1 MSALITCKFFI
12 IPPLETIPKSPLRKS
27 FSLVWCDKW
36 LIIWYWPLKIP
47 AKYLVKLL
55 PFPIDVHSYPAKSK
69 SLSRYIV
76 FPLKDSLTVLSLTNF
91 AIPASCFAVV
101 IWYSL
106 SFSWLSYQLVSTVPS
121 HLSTVFIAN
130 TSIGINVTAK
140 DSDNNVVTIIFL
152 IIYILRLSVSWDS
165 INNCYF
171 PYRLQQSSKILLR
184 LCVLYIYIIFFV
196 HLIVN

>member
-36 LIIWYWPLKIP
+36 LIIWYWPLKVP
-47 AKYLVKLL
+47 AKYLAKLL

-91 AIPASCFAVV
+91 AIPASCFAVTFIPIDV
-101 IWYSL
+101 FAINTVDKWDGTVDTSWYD
-106 SFSWLSYQLVSTVPS
+106 TD
-121 HLSTVFIAN
+121 H
-130 TSIGINVTAK
+130 
-140 DSDNNVVTIIFL
+140 
-152 IIYILRLSVSWDS
+152 
-165 INNCYF
+165 
-171 PYRLQQSSKILLR
+171 
-184 LCVLYIYIIFFV
+184 
-196 HLIVN
+196 

>member
-36 LIIWYWPLKIP
+36 LIIWYWPLKVP
-47 AKYLVKLL
+47 AKYLAKLL

-121 HLSTVFIAN
+121 HLSTLFIAN

-140 DSDNNVVTIIFL
+140 DSDNNVVTIIF
-152 IIYILRLSVSWDS
+152 
-165 INNCYF
+165 
-171 PYRLQQSSKILLR
+171 
-184 LCVLYIYIIFFV
+184 
-196 HLIVN
+196 